1 VKSLAKRLIHTWKK
15 QLEAENS
22 HDNISK
28 DNVVNSDTG
37 GSDIDQTP
45 TTTGTDPTS
54 LRGSKLNSV
63 KTESSSRETNR
74 TSLPDVPDTTDDVR
88 SKCRDMLVKALKK
101 THVEGIDDH
110 HIVHL
115 AAVIEDCIYQEFK
128 SSDQKYKAR
137 VRSRVSNLGDNKNP
151 ELCRKVITGEISP
164 NEIARMTTMEMA
176 SDDMKKLRKEYTKE
190 GIRESQMAIAGGT
203 KTDMLK
209 CGRCKKTNCTYNQV
223 QTRSADE
230 PMTTFAYCNECGNR
244 WKVCCKG
251 AIYLVCPN

>member
-1 VKSLAKRLIHTWKK
+1 MQVTVEALRKSHIGRSVNALRKGCCSEQVKSLAKRLIHTWKK

-115 AAVIEDCIYQEFK
+115 AAVIEDCISCFWIMTFHCEHN
-128 SSDQKYKAR
+128 KYN
-137 VRSRVSNLGDNKNP
+137 V
-151 ELCRKVITGEISP
+151 
-164 NEIARMTTMEMA
+164 
-176 SDDMKKLRKEYTKE
+176 YFTK
-190 GIRESQMAIAGGT
+190 
-203 KTDMLK
+203 
-209 CGRCKKTNCTYNQV
+209 
-223 QTRSADE
+223 
-230 PMTTFAYCNECGNR
+230 P
-244 WKVCCKG
+244 
-251 AIYLVCPN
+251 